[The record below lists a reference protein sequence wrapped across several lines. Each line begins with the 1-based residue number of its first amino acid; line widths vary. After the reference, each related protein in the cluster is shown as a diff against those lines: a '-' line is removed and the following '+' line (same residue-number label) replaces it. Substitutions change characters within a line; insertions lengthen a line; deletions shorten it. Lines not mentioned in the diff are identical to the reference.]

1 MRTVRFVL
9 SLFLA
14 LPLFVFVECEKGD
27 FRYTYFFFEEY
38 FVPSD
43 ADIALGANKCGVSLS
58 SNRYIVGMGNPD
70 FRELAAE
77 YGEMGKKRFSLIPP
91 PFRKPYNLQG
101 IKVWQGEGKGRV
113 DVSAKV
119 TLKFVDYSGYI
130 KSGYKG
136 RFYEVVC
143 RTLSELTDHD
153 LKWMSESFTLYFDQ
167 LEDKSNLVLE
177 ISVRGRWSII
187 KRL

>member
-1 MRTVRFVL
+1 M
-9 SLFLA
+9 
-14 LPLFVFVECEKGD
+14 D
-27 FRYTYFFFEEY
+27 
-38 FVPSD
+38 
-43 ADIALGANKCGVSLS
+43 
-58 SNRYIVGMGNPD
+58 NPD
-70 FRELAAE
+70 FRKLAAE

-101 IKVWQGEGKGRV
+101 IKVWQGEGKERV

-119 TLKFVDYSGYI
+119 LIDYVDNSAFI
-130 KSGYKG
+130 NAGYKG
-136 RFYEVVC
+136 KQDEVVR

-153 LKWMSESFTLYFDQ
+153 LKWMSEIFTLYFDQ

-177 ISVRGRWSII
+177 ISVRGRWPII

>member
-1 MRTVRFVL
+1 MRFEHGQDTTYSTVIL
-9 SLFLA
+9 HYDKA
-14 LPLFVFVECEKGD
+14 I
-27 FRYTYFFFEEY
+27 EEM
-38 FVPSD
+38 S
-43 ADIALGANKCGVSLS
+43 
-58 SNRYIVGMGNPD
+58 NPD

-77 YGEMGKKRFSLIPP
+77 YGEMGSKRILVIGPP
-91 PFRKPYNLQG
+91 NRKPYNVQG
-101 IKVWQGEGKGRV
+101 IKIWQGEGKGRV

-167 LEDKSNLVLE
+167 LEDKSNLTLE
-177 ISVRGRWSII
+177 ISVRGRRPII